1 MEVVPTTCLPRSRA
15 CPLARARCTCARTRA
30 EVVHALAQVTESGH
44 KVAAPHS
51 LQRTALVLVD
61 DPGQNPRQLYHT
73 DSTRLHSPSV
83 RNLQCLRSKKQYSA
97 RRNSRSESSI
107 TVSLQKILA
116 QQKDNCSI
124 WVLVLRQ
131 SHYACAPTYPILR
144 CTSPLHLP
152 EVIVRNIQTS

>member
-51 LQRTALVLVD
+51 LQRTALGLMD
-61 DPGQNPRQLYHT
+61 DPGQNPRQLYT
-73 DSTRLHSPSV
+73 QTALDCTRLV
-83 RNLQCLRSKKQYSA
+83 YATCNVCV
-97 RRNSRSESSI
+97 RRNSRSESNI
-107 TVSLQKILA
+107 TVSLQKIFA

-124 WVLVLRQ
+124 WVFVLRQ
-131 SHYACAPTYPILR
+131 SHYVDLR
-144 CTSPLHLP
+144 IEWYHHVYLF
-152 EVIVRNIQTS
+152 VMYRNS

>member
-61 DPGQNPRQLYHT
+61 DPGQNPRQLYT
-73 DSTRLHSPSV
+73 QTALDCTRLV
-83 RNLQCLRSKKQYSA
+83 YATCNVCV
-97 RRNSRSESSI
+97 RRNSTVREETVEVKVVSRCHYRRFSLNRKKTVAFGSSSYD
-107 TVSLQKILA
+107 SLTNLRMLA
-116 QQKDNCSI
+116 H
-124 WVLVLRQ
+124 R
-131 SHYACAPTYPILR
+131 PIL
-144 CTSPLHLP
+144 S
-152 EVIVRNIQTS
+152 